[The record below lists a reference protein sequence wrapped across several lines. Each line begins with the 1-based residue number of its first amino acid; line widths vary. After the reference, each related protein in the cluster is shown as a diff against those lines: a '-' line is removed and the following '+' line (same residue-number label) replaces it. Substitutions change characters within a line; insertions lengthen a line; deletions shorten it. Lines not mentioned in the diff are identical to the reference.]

1 MRTERGEVVER
12 LECYLLEHQVGPGEC
27 LPSERELCQALNVSR
42 TALRCAIRQL
52 TDEGMLYS
60 KASVGTFVAEPKI
73 RRPLQ
78 TYIPFKRTVELAGH
92 GFTSKVNSF
101 EVVGAGKLIGANLH
115 LLIGKPVYRLRRVR
129 FIDGEPFMLDT
140 SYLSEERF
148 PGLMDHDF
156 SRESLYTV
164 LREQYGTAIR
174 KGSESLRITYA
185 TEEEAQLLQTQPGAA
200 LFYIEGLALD
210 GADEPTEYA
219 RVTVR
224 PERVQFSSSMS

>member
-1 MRTERGEVVER
+1 M
-12 LECYLLEHQVGPGEC
+12 
-27 LPSERELCQALNVSR
+27 
-42 TALRCAIRQL
+42 
-52 TDEGMLYS
+52 
-60 KASVGTFVAEPKI
+60 GTFVAEPKI

-92 GFTSKVNSF
+92 VFTSKVNSF

-140 SYLSEERF
+140 SYLSEDRF

-156 SRESLYTV
+156 SKESLYTV

>member
-12 LECYLLEHQVGPGEC
+12 LECYLLEQQVGPGQC

-52 TDEGMLYS
+52 TDEGLLYS

-92 GFTSKVNSF
+92 VFTSKVNSF
-101 EVVGAGKLIGANLH
+101 EVVGAGKLIG
-115 LLIGKPVYRLRRVR
+115 
-129 FIDGEPFMLDT
+129 EPFMLDT
-140 SYLSEERF
+140 SYLSEDRF

-156 SRESLYTV
+156 SKESLYTV

>member
-12 LECYLLEHQVGPGEC
+12 LECYLLEHQVGPGQC

-52 TDEGMLYS
+52 TDEGRLYS
-60 KASVGTFVAEPKI
+60 KASVGTFVAEPK
-73 RRPLQ
+73 
-78 TYIPFKRTVELAGH
+78 GH

-129 FIDGEPFMLDT
+129 SIDGEPFMLDT
-140 SYLSEERF
+140 SYLSEDRF

>member
-1 MRTERGEVVER
+1 
-12 LECYLLEHQVGPGEC
+12 
-27 LPSERELCQALNVSR
+27 
-42 TALRCAIRQL
+42 
-52 TDEGMLYS
+52 
-60 KASVGTFVAEPKI
+60 
-73 RRPLQ
+73 
-78 TYIPFKRTVELAGH
+78 
-92 GFTSKVNSF
+92 
-101 EVVGAGKLIGANLH
+101 
-115 LLIGKPVYRLRRVR
+115 
-129 FIDGEPFMLDT
+129 MLDT
-140 SYLSEERF
+140 SYLSEDRF